1 MYIKTQIVFDCT
13 STQWFS
19 VWWEVILPTL
29 LPLRGFNSFWRH
41 WSSESEDVCYWY
53 LVHKGLGCYQ

>member
-29 LPLRGFNSFWRH
+29 LPLGGFNSFWRH
-41 WSSESEDVCYWY
+41 YGSVS
-53 LVHKGLGCYQ
+53 LGTCATGI

>member
-29 LPLRGFNSFWRH
+29 LPLGGFNSGSVSLRT
-41 WSSESEDVCYWY
+41 CAT
-53 LVHKGLGCYQ
+53 GI